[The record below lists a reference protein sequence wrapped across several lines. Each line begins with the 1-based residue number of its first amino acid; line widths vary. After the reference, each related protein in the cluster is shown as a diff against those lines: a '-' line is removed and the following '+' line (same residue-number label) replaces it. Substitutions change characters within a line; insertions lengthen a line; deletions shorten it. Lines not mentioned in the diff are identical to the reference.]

1 MIDDARSTPD
11 PAQRKQIYNQ
21 IQQTIHDSGSITL
34 PCFMNYV
41 DGTSKKVQGLV
52 PVPVGNLAGFN
63 FADRVW
69 LES

>member
-1 MIDDARSTPD
+1 MSV
-11 PAQRKQIYNQ
+11 AQFGVKF
-21 IQQTIHDSGSITL
+21 T
-34 PCFMNYV
+34 V
-41 DGTSKKVQGLV
+41 DGTSKKIQGLV